1 MTSVKFLRSF
11 QMKVTGRSGVE
22 LFINYPL
29 TLTFD
34 ITNHIFSAA
43 NSAQFSLYNLSE
55 RNRSEILVDAQ
66 LKKIGGFPITLNAGY
81 QTQYPQAGT
90 QLAAISK
97 TSTPLPTI
105 FNGFVNVAYTERNG
119 PDLIT
124 RIDAMDLGDVG
135 TSDPSAV
142 FPSTFKV
149 AKGTSFV
156 NKILSMM
163 RLLKHVKP
171 GVVVVT
177 PAQPAATGNE
187 VYVGRVWTY
196 LQDIAAGVGG
206 NVFVENGVCNMLGQN
221 DVVPG
226 VNNLGELTSD
236 TGLLN
241 IPRYTGHTVT
251 CSCVFEPALA
261 IGKQISLKSQY
272 AGAPNG
278 PYKIVQYSHKGT
290 ISGSVSGDAVSDI
303 TLISL
308 PSPVTSTL

>member
-11 QMKVTGRSGVE
+11 QLKVTGRSGVE

-66 LKKIGGFPITLNAGY
+66 LKKIGGFPVTLNAGY
-81 QTQYPQAGT
+81 QTQYPQAGA

-124 RIDAMDLGDVG
+124 RIDAMDLGDVA

-142 FPSTFKV
+142 FPSAFRV
-149 AKGTSFV
+149 ARGTSFV
-156 NKILSMM
+156 DKVKSMM
-163 RLLKHVKP
+163 RLLK
-171 GVVVVT
+171 GVQVGAVIVT
-177 PAQPAATGNE
+177 PVQPATTRDE
-187 VYVGRVWTY
+187 TYSGRVWDY
-196 LQDIAAGVGG
+196 LQSIAAHVGG

-226 VNNLGELTSD
+226 LNNLGELTSD

-251 CSCVFEPALA
+251 CSSVFEPALA
-261 IGKQISLKSQY
+261 IGKTIGLKSQY

-278 PYKIVQYSHKGT
+278 MYKIIQYSHRGT

-303 TLISL
+303 TLVSL
-308 PSPVTSTL
+308 PSPVTPTL